1 MMLGLSMNTLAERLD
16 FVMKEAGIN
25 QSELASRIGIR
36 QQAISRMLT
45 GITKNSRYFL
55 PICNELSV
63 SPKWLMEGIGET
75 YSRDLKTDSVIRR
88 VPLLTLKQVINWSHN
103 KAEITDDM
111 IDAWWEVSSTNVGED
126 GYAIK
131 VRGDGME
138 GQGHRCISEGCILI
152 VESTSEYES
161 GDLVIAK
168 LPTSSSACFKQIV
181 DEADATYLK
190 SFNPN
195 YPLIKFEDGQ
205 VLGVVKQAIYEYY

>member
-1 MMLGLSMNTLAERLD
+1 MKTLAERLD
-16 FVMKEAGIN
+16 YVMREAGIN
-25 QSELASRIGIR
+25 QSELAVRVGIR

-45 GITKNSRYFL
+45 GVTKNSRYFL

-63 SPKWLMEGIGET
+63 SPKWLMEGIGSI
-75 YSRDLKTDSVIRR
+75 YSRDIKTNAVIRH
-88 VPLLTLKQVINWSHN
+88 VPLLTLKQVLNWPHN
-103 KAEITDDM
+103 REQLTDDM
-111 IDAWWEVSSTNVGED
+111 IDAWWEVSSTNVSEN

-131 VRGDGME
+131 VRGDSME

-181 DEADATYLK
+181 DEADTTYLK
-190 SFNPN
+190 SFNSN
-195 YPLIKFEDGQ
+195 YPLIKFEDGE

>member
-1 MMLGLSMNTLAERLD
+1 MKTLADRLN

-25 QSELASRIGIR
+25 QSELAVRIGIK

-45 GITKNSRYFL
+45 GVTKNSRYFL

-63 SPKWLMEGIGET
+63 SPKWLMEGIGNT
-75 YSRDLKTDSVIRR
+75 YTRNINSDAIIHRI
-88 VPLLTLKQVINWSHN
+88 PLLTLKQVLNWPQN
-103 KAEITDDM
+103 KEQLTNEAIET
-111 IDAWWEVSSTNVGED
+111 WWEISSTNVGQN
-126 GYAIK
+126 GYAIR

-138 GQGHRCISEGCILI
+138 GQGHRCIYEGCILI

-190 SFNPN
+190 SFNPS
-195 YPLIKFEDGQ
+195 YPMIKFENGK
-205 VLGVVKQAIYEYY
+205 VLGVVRQAIYEYY

>member
-1 MMLGLSMNTLAERLD
+1 METLAQRLK

-25 QSELASRIGIR
+25 QSELAVRVGIK
-36 QQAISRMLT
+36 QQAISRMLR

-63 SPKWLMEGIGET
+63 SPKWLMEGIGNIYT
-75 YSRDLKTDSVIRR
+75 RDINSNAVIHRI
-88 VPLLTLKQVINWSHN
+88 PLLTLKQVLNWPQN
-103 KAEITDDM
+103 KAQLADEIIET
-111 IDAWWEVSSTNVGED
+111 WWEISSTNVGQD
-126 GYAIK
+126 GYAIR
-131 VRGDGME
+131 VRGDSME
-138 GQGHRCISEGCILI
+138 GQDHRCIYEGCVLI

-190 SFNPN
+190 SFNPD
-195 YPLIKFEDGQ
+195 YPLIKFESGK